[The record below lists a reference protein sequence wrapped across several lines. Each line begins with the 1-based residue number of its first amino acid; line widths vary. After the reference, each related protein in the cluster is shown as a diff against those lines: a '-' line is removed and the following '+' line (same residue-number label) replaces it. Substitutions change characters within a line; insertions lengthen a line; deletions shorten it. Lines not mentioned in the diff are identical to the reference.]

1 VRSINYFNNATIPI
15 FLDTDYFAM
24 NLLFQYLAICWFKND
39 PSELIPD
46 KAFTKKVIIFYL
58 ISGSIVEGLIA
69 EYEGVMEV
77 GLRFVMATAS
87 ISALLLVMKQF
98 HYFKQLLTAIFVCE
112 DLIVPLAAITDGGL
126 YHYMIVNHVT
136 YGEMSS
142 VLVTE
147 IVTGLLAFL
156 YVVWYLLIVAY
167 ILRKFFQFDFWT
179 SFILAFSYFV
189 LTYGVPMMLFDM

>member
-1 VRSINYFNNATIPI
+1 
-15 FLDTDYFAM
+15 M
-24 NLLFQYLAICWFKND
+24 KLLTQYLALCWFKND
-39 PSELIPD
+39 PTDLMPD

-87 ISALLLVMKQF
+87 ISALLLVTKQF
-98 HYFKQLLTAIFVCE
+98 HYFRQLLTAIFVCE
-112 DLIVPLAAITDGGL
+112 DLIVPLAGITDGGL
-126 YHYMIVNHVT
+126 YHYMIVNHIS

-142 VLVTE
+142 VFVTE
-147 IVTGLLAFL
+147 VITGLLAFA
-156 YVVWYLLIVAY
+156 YVVWYLLVVAY
-167 ILRKFFQFDFWT
+167 ILRKFFRYDFWT

>member
-1 VRSINYFNNATIPI
+1 
-15 FLDTDYFAM
+15 M
-24 NLLFQYLAICWFKND
+24 NLLLQYLALCWFKND
-39 PSELIPD
+39 PTLLTPD
-46 KAFTKKVIIFYL
+46 REFTKKVILFYL

-77 GLRFVMATAS
+77 GLRFIMATAS
-87 ISALLLVMKQF
+87 ISTLLFVTKQF

-112 DLIVPLAAITDGGL
+112 DLIVPLAGITDGGL
-126 YHYMIVNHVT
+126 YHYMIVNHIR

-142 VLVTE
+142 IFVTE
-147 IVTGLLAFL
+147 LVTGLLAFL

-167 ILRKFFQFDFWT
+167 ILRKFFRYDFWT
-179 SFILAFSYFV
+179 SFVLAFSYFV